1 MPEQGLQTDAYAIQY
16 SETGRV
22 SRKEL
27 PPEAMSAIFDVLDVL
42 ADDQD
47 AFPGRVRPISRDGK
61 IRIYSHPSPPLQVTF
76 EIDSSRRVLYL
87 LHCVAPKLQVIKP
100 VIAALLA
107 REKAL
112 VIAARLSYGRLKN
125 AN

>member
-27 PPEAMSAIFDVLDVL
+27 PPEAMSALFDVLDVL
-42 ADDQD
+42 ADDLD

-61 IRIYSHPSPPLQVTF
+61 IRIYSHPQVTF

-100 VIAALLA
+100 VFI
-107 REKAL
+107 
-112 VIAARLSYGRLKN
+112 S
-125 AN
+125 